1 MTDRNFIDPQ
11 DVINAANE
19 RRLKDKNAVP
29 LLMTL
34 LNVNKINKIY
44 EENSNKEG
52 SEFVEALLDAF
63 EINFDFNQEQLSRI
77 PKKGPFIIIANHPFG
92 GVDSLLLL
100 HLILK
105 VRPDFKITANALFV
119 NAEPLQTYSLLNPW
133 DLNERATDYMRAVRA
148 AFRHLESGGGLALFP
163 AGEVSGFNYY
173 SNEITDKTWKNQILK
188 FIQRAQVPVI
198 PFYFQGTN
206 SRLYYLLDFIHP
218 QLRKFRLPSEILNK
232 KNKKIRVRI
241 GNAVHAKDIAEFID
255 ISRLGRYL
263 RAKTYALGTSLEVKP
278 FFDSRQDRQPEAEK
292 IIDPADNALV
302 MAEME
307 YLLSEYLLLKSGDFS
322 LVCAPSKEM
331 PVMMNEIGR
340 LREVTFRSVGE
351 GTNQSIDID
360 EYDLYYNQLF
370 IWDDVKHKIVG
381 AYRIGK
387 GKEIIE
393 NYGIGGFY
401 ISSLFQIDPEFS
413 TVLNEAVELGRSFVV
428 EEYQRQPLPLFLLWK
443 GILFFLLKNPEY
455 HYLVGPVSIS
465 NKFSDFSKNAIVE
478 YIKRNHLHS
487 EFAKL
492 VTPRMKYVYSG
503 NQTDTDILLEKAND
517 LNKLDK
523 LIEEIETTN
532 DRLPVLLKKYL
543 KLNGKI
549 VDFNVDPLFN
559 NCLDGL
565 LVLDLFDV
573 PVDTI
578 SSLSKELN
586 DESLMSRFYGYGG
599 TGETPVI

>member
-1 MTDRNFIDPQ
+1 MADRNFIDPE
-11 DVINAANE
+11 DVINAARE
-19 RRLKDKNAVP
+19 RRLKEKNAVP

-44 EENSNKEG
+44 EENSHKEG
-52 SEFVEALLDAF
+52 VEFVDALLDAF
-63 EINFDFNQEQLSRI
+63 EINFDFNSEQLSRI
-77 PKKGPFIIIANHPFG
+77 PKKGPFIVVANHPFG

-105 VRPDFKITANALFV
+105 VRPDFKITENALFE
-119 NAEPLQTYSLLNPW
+119 NAEPLRKHSISNPW
-133 DLNERATDYMRAVRA
+133 NFNERATDYMRATKAV
-148 AFRHLESGGGLALFP
+148 FHHLEAGGGLALFP

-188 FIQRAQVPVI
+188 FIQRAEVPVVPI
-198 PFYFQGTN
+198 YFQGTN

-232 KNKKIRVRI
+232 KNKKIGVRI
-241 GNAVHAKDIAEFID
+241 GNAMSAKDLVEFSD
-255 ISRLGRYL
+255 VSRLGRYL
-263 RAKTYALGTSLEVKP
+263 RAKTYALGTSIEVKP
-278 FFDSRQDRQPEAEK
+278 FFDGRQDRQPEAEP
-292 IIDPADNALV
+292 IIAPADSNLV

-307 YLLSEYLLLKSGDFS
+307 HLLSEYLLLKSGDFS
-322 LVCAPSKEM
+322 LVCAPSSEM

-340 LREVTFRSVGE
+340 LREITFRSVGE

-370 IWDDVKHKIVG
+370 IWDDVKLKIVG

-401 ISSLFQIDPEFS
+401 ISSLFQIAPEFS

-478 YIKRNHLHS
+478 YIKRNHFHD
-487 EFAKL
+487 EFAKM
-492 VTPRMKYVYSG
+492 VTPRMKYVYNG
-503 NQTDTDILLEKAND
+503 NSVDTNILLEKAND
-517 LNKLDK
+517 LNKLDR
-523 LIEEIETTN
+523 LIEEIESTN

-549 VDFNVDPLFN
+549 VAFNVDPLFN

-573 PVDTI
+573 PVETI

-586 DESLMSRFYGYGG
+586 DESIMSRFYGYSG
-599 TGETPVI
+599 TGEIPVL